1 MIRLTFNFSTHT
13 AMEVVCRRWLSLES
27 NSIPTNAIVWRI
39 LSPNY
44 GGKSATNH
52 AHLGY
57 TTERAN
63 IKTYFFFILLIIP
76 FPHPSTH
83 PSSTPPHS
91 SCPPFMCHPSSHLQ
105 VYGMPM
111 SSTVRTTGPCI
122 PNPTTPCPPIN

>member
-1 MIRLTFNFSTHT
+1 MKIPLAPFMAKCCGVVIRFTFNFSTHT

-52 AHLGY
+52 AHHGY

-63 IKTYFFFILLIIP
+63 IKTYFFFILLHNP
-76 FPHPSTH
+76 LS
-83 PSSTPPHS
+83 
-91 SCPPFMCHPSSHLQ
+91 PPFNSPF
-105 VYGMPM
+105 
-111 SSTVRTTGPCI
+111 
-122 PNPTTPCPPIN
+122 